1 MTKNMENV
9 LLNDDSSCFP
19 FLLSFLILS
28 FSFIPTLLFALPL
41 FIPHISPL
49 FLALLASECALGIS
63 HYLIKYNNYL
73 RVLSGHTRFAGI
85 T

>member
-1 MTKNMENV
+1 MENV
-9 LLNDDSSCFP
+9 LLNDHFSRFP

-28 FSFIPTLLFALPL
+28 FFFIPTLLSVLPL
-41 FIPHISPL
+41 FIPHISPF
-49 FLALLASECALGIS
+49 FLALFASKCALGIS

-73 RVLSGHTRFAGI
+73 RVLSGDTRFVGI